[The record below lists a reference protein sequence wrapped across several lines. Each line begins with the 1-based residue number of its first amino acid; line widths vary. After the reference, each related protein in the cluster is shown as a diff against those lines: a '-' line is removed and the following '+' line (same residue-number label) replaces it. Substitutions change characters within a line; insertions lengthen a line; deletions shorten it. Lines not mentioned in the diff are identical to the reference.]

1 MLKNYEFFDAPVGIV
16 VCMDKSLGAA
26 DSLSV
31 GMFLQTFVL
40 GLAERGLQSCIAV
53 SIAGYPEIVRRE
65 LGIDER
71 MEVLCGVAV
80 GWEDKK
86 FKGNVLRPKREEV
99 DVTTKWVNE

>member
-16 VCMDKSLGAA
+16 VCMDGKLGSA

-31 GMFLQTFVL
+31 GMFLQTLLL
-40 GLAERGLQSCIAV
+40 GLAEGGVQSCVAV

-65 LGIDER
+65 LGIKEG

-80 GWEDKK
+80 GWEDGD
-86 FKGNVLRPKREEV
+86 FKGNALHTRREPV
-99 DVTTKWVNE
+99 DVTTRWVGE